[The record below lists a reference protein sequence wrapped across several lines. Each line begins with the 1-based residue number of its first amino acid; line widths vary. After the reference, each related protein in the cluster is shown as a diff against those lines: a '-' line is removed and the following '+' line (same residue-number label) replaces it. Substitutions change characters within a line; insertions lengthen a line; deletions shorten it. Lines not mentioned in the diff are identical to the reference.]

1 MKHAILPEPALA
13 EAVPAP
19 CTAPCPA
26 PASEG
31 APLMRP
37 RLLWR
42 AAKAGARLYRRE
54 QHLRAAAPGLDARS
68 GPGAVIAKLTE
79 MEAVWD
85 ARRRAHAPD
94 YAVRRHVLVLSAL
107 LAERAAL
114 G

>member
-1 MKHAILPEPALA
+1 MKHAVLPDPAPAEAIPALA
-13 EAVPAP
+13 AP
-19 CTAPCPA
+19 RP
-26 PASEG
+26 EG
-31 APLMRP
+31 PLRRP

-54 QHLRAAAPGLDARS
+54 HHLRAAAPGLDARS
-68 GPGAVIAKLTE
+68 GPRAVIAKLME

-107 LAERAAL
+107 LAEQAAL
-114 G
+114 DA

>member
-1 MKHAILPEPALA
+1 
-13 EAVPAP
+13 
-19 CTAPCPA
+19 
-26 PASEG
+26 
-31 APLMRP
+31 
-37 RLLWR
+37 
-42 AAKAGARLYRRE
+42 
-54 QHLRAAAPGLDARS
+54 APGLDARS